1 MQQIVSNTNKGHSIC
16 VSKRNPFLDLL
27 RMALEG
33 RICLC
38 LKPPKE
44 FHPEKFVDHQD
55 VSTIKN
61 LLAFDKVSSMNN
73 DNDDE
78 SVSNQLAFEEEQ
90 SSEEEE
96 EEDTLT
102 TAAKNKFSALLQSTD
117 E

>member
-1 MQQIVSNTNKGHSIC
+1 
-16 VSKRNPFLDLL
+16 
-27 RMALEG
+27 MALEG

-73 DNDDE
+73 EDDDE

-102 TAAKNKFSALLQSTD
+102 TAAKNKFSALLKSTD